1 MSHPRLWRW
10 EGALTSLL
18 LLGLAAAVF
27 RGYLSPTLL
36 VSWQQLMSLC
46 G

>member
-1 MSHPRLWRW
+1 MNRPHLGRW
-10 EGALTSLL
+10 EVTLTSLL